1 MSVQV
6 EKLENSTVK
15 LTIEVPAEQFDAA
28 MQDVYNRQKKN
39 ISIPGFRKGKVPRQM
54 VERMYGP
61 EVFYDDAA
69 NQIMPQAY
77 SDAAKESGED
87 IMSRPTV
94 DIVQIEKGKPF
105 IFTAEVAVRPDVK
118 LGEYKGVEVTKI
130 DTEVSDEEVETELN
144 NERERNARTITVED
158 RAIQSGDTAVIDFE
172 GFADGKAFEGGKGE
186 NHNLEIGSGSFI
198 PGFED
203 QLIGK
208 NSGDEVEVNVT
219 FPEDYHAEDLK
230 GKDAV
235 FKVKIHEVKA
245 KELPEA
251 DDEFAQ
257 DVSEFDTIAEYRDS
271 IRKKLED
278 RKADMAKNEQKQ
290 EAIDKIV
297 EASEMEL
304 PDSIVLTRAD
314 EIINQFAQQLAQQ
327 GLSMDQY
334 MQYAGTDIDQLRD
347 SVRPEAVTRIKNQLV
362 IDAIAK
368 AENIEITDAEVEE
381 ELKKM
386 AEMYNMELDKLKG
399 YMTEEE
405 TENMKLDLASQKA
418 LDLVYDNAVF
428 VDAPEEEKTEEAE
441 AEAAEE

>member
-271 IRKKLED
+271 IRKKLEE

-304 PDSIVLTRAD
+304 PDAIVLTRAD

>member
-172 GFADGKAFEGGKGE
+172 GFVDGKAFEGGKGE
-186 NHNLEIGSGSFI
+186 NHSLEIGSGSFI

-203 QLIGK
+203 QLIGR
-208 NSGDEVEVNVT
+208 NSGDEAEINVT

-271 IRKKLED
+271 IRKKLTE

-304 PDSIVLTRAD
+304 PDAMVLTRAD
-314 EIINQFAQQLAQQ
+314 EIINQFAQQLSQQ

-368 AENIEITDAEVEE
+368 AENIEITDEEVEE

>member
-271 IRKKLED
+271 IRKK
-278 RKADMAKNEQKQ
+278 Q

-304 PDSIVLTRAD
+304 PDAIVLTRAD